1 MPVYDY
7 DPDTGLPRDKP
18 EPPSDELVTEQRRLA
33 TETRYAAI
41 DAKTVRETA

>member
-1 MPVYDY
+1 MAIYDY

-33 TETRYAAI
+33 TEARYAVI
-41 DAKTVRETA
+41 DSLTVRETA